1 VSTSAQPSGY
11 RERLSVPV
19 SYWAIAFFFG
29 LTFVTAVAFMLG
41 ELILVLSTLGVVAV
55 VAWTLIA
62 WGSLT
67 IAVDADGIRVGR
79 SLLEWGYVGEVV
91 VAGELLRRRVL
102 AREDVFLALRPYA
115 GGAVVIGVTDEADP
129 HLCWLVS
136 TREPN
141 ALVRAIAR
149 NRPSGVGG
157 SAEESRLDSG
167 G

>member
-1 VSTSAQPSGY
+1 MSTSRQPSAY

-19 SYWAIAFFFG
+19 SYWAIALFFG
-29 LTFVTAVAFMLG
+29 LSFVTAVAFMLG
-41 ELILVLSTLGVVAV
+41 ELILVLSTLGVVV
-55 VAWTLIA
+55 LVTWTLIA

-67 IAVDADGIRVGR
+67 IIVGADGIRVGR
-79 SLLEWGYVGEVV
+79 SLLEWDYVGEVV
-91 VAGELLRRRVL
+91 AAEEQLRRRVL
-102 AREDVFLALRPYA
+102 ARDDVFLALRPYA

-129 HLCWLVS
+129 YLCWLVS
-136 TREPN
+136 TREPE
-141 ALVRAIAR
+141 ALLRAIAR

>member
-1 VSTSAQPSGY
+1 VSTSGQPSAY

-19 SYWAIAFFFG
+19 SYWAIALFFG

-41 ELILVLSTLGVVAV
+41 ELILVLSTVGVVV
-55 VAWTLIA
+55 LIAWTLIA

-67 IAVDADGIRVGR
+67 ITVGSEGIRVGR
-79 SLLEWGYVGEVV
+79 SLLEWGYVGEVL
-91 VAGELLRRRVL
+91 VAGEQLRRRVL
-102 AREDVFLALRPYA
+102 ARDDAFLALRPYA

-136 TREPN
+136 TREPDD
-141 ALVRAIAR
+141 LLRAIAR